1 MRATTVSRCRIQ
13 YSYAESICDYGFKW
27 RACELLQKNKDT
39 WYRMLWYLRY
49 QIRFSPEIVKFFK
62 GRWHRWRSIYFCVIR
77 TATDMCCICTGTVTS
92 GAGTTTGLTTTGMPT
107 TRLPCSQLS
116 LFLSC
121 FGRRVFFF
129 LFIHFPIPAS
139 QILAYFM
146 QQF

>member
-77 TATDMCCICTGTVTS
+77 TATVTCCTSTGTMMARGT
-92 GAGTTTGLTTTGMPT
+92 GTTTGSTMTGTPT
-107 TRLPCSQLS
+107 IPRFRSQLS
-116 LFLSC
+116 LFSLS
-121 FGRRVFFF
+121 FFERV
-129 LFIHFPIPAS
+129 LF
-139 QILAYFM
+139 
-146 QQF
+146 